1 LKIKQYRYCVGIHE
15 VISLY
20 QKLIDVD
27 LSINHISKYPSKN
40 KDQNLS
46 KFLKNQKSGISQLL
60 FFSIITSLQLGKE
73 KK

>member
-1 LKIKQYRYCVGIHE
+1 LKIKQYRYCVDIHGF
-15 VISLY
+15 ISLY

-27 LSINHISKYPSKN
+27 LSINHISKNPTKN

-60 FFSIITSLQLGKE
+60 FFFQYHFFTNM
-73 KK
+73 